1 MACAYPAVWPWAPWD
16 IWTPAM
22 PDIDV
27 VSQMPHTPTRTRD
40 QSERVT
46 PELYGA
52 SKAPPVSASGSFGR
66 ILTGNVP
73 SATQESERHY
83 CDPPFCRTLSN

>member
-1 MACAYPAVWPWAPWD
+1 M
-16 IWTPAM
+16 WTPAI

-52 SKAPPVSASGSFGR
+52 FDGPPVSAIGSFVR
-66 ILTGNVP
+66 ILAAGS
-73 SATQESERHY
+73 SAQTYLISY
-83 CDPPFCRTLSN
+83 LRTAD